1 MADFVKSDLG
11 LILFRRAIQ
20 IGFDRLTPQE
30 LETVVSYEEEQLRGL
45 PDRPDGAD
53 RTARARLH
61 LAIREVASKTLA
73 RRKVAA

>member
-1 MADFVKSDLG
+1 MSTDLG

-30 LETVVSYEEEQLRGL
+30 LETVVSYEEEQLRAL
-45 PDRPDGAD
+45 ADRRDGAD

-61 LAIREVASKTLA
+61 LAIREVASKT
-73 RRKVAA
+73 VAKQAVRQR